1 MEKIKIKVLVLGSSG
16 MLGHILTNTLEQDN
30 SYNVFNISRN
40 KKINKKTIICNVTD
54 FEKLQEIISD
64 IKPEYIVNCVGI
76 LIEDSINNPDIA
88 NSINNEFP
96 HILRLL
102 ATKLNFTIIHIST
115 DCVFDGST
123 GNYDEDSKKTPV
135 DIYGKTKSLGEIINN
150 DHLTIRTSI
159 IGPELKQRTTGLFC
173 WVLSNASK
181 TIEGF
186 DKSVWSGL
194 STLELSKAISY
205 CIKNNLK
212 GLLHIHSKPITKYN
226 LIELINQE
234 FGLDIIVKKVNGK
247 YSNKSLTSI
256 RKDFNFVVKSHKE
269 MLSDL
274 KEFIGSGKFKY

>member
-40 KKINKKTIICNVTD
+40 KKINKKTIICNVID
-54 FEKLQEIISD
+54 SEKLQKIISD

-76 LIEDSINNPDIA
+76 LIEDSINNPDLA

-102 ATKLNFTIIHIST
+102 ATKLNFTIIHLST
-115 DCVFDGST
+115 DCVFDGLT

-135 DIYGKTKSLGEIINN
+135 DIYGKTKALGEIINN

-159 IGPELKQRTTGLFC
+159 IGPELKKRTTGLFC
-173 WVLSNASK
+173 WVLSNVSR

-194 STLELSKAISY
+194 TTLELSKAISY
-205 CIKNNLK
+205 CIKNNLR
-212 GLLHIHSKPITKYN
+212 GLIHIHSKPITKYN
-226 LIELINQE
+226 LLELINQE

>member
-30 SYNVFNISRN
+30 SFNVFNISRN